1 MLKVDREAEVGYFA
15 KPSQLYVLTASNL
28 VDGAFYS
35 ERLNVSDSDS
45 I

>member
-1 MLKVDREAEVGYFA
+1 MLKVDREAEVGCFG

-35 ERLNVSDSDS
+35 D
-45 I
+45 